1 MLAVAAAAVL
11 ACNESDVKKYAI
23 SGTGLE
29 DGAQVLLVDQITGE
43 AIDTA
48 VVANGAFAFKGTAP
62 KDAYLNITSDKS
74 NWSFMFFND
83 GKPIQVNYADQTLQ
97 GSDLNNKL
105 AECDAKTD
113 AMMQEYNAFVNEL
126 VALPKE
132 EQEAKMPEYEEWFKK
147 LGECYVSV
155 VEENKDNLIPVAF
168 IRNVRSLAG
177 PDKFNEY
184 VESDAAFAQHPYVL
198 DLKRKIEESAAR
210 QKEAEEKKQAI
221 IGQKFLDL
229 EEPDTDGKMHKLSEY
244 VGQGKWV
251 LVDFWASWCGPCEAE
266 MPNVLRGGDAQR
278 RRCLQEVSQEGLRH
292 RGPFLRPREG
302 ALGGRHQGLGDALD
316 PPFRPQV
323 LAEPRFRRLF
333 RQFHSGQPAD
343 RSGRNSRG
351 PLPPRRCPR
360 SQAGRDF
367 QVVYSEPGP
376 SAGLFLRS
384 LYKRLY
390 YSGNFAIFAPRW
402 LRSPT

>member
-1 MLAVAAAAVL
+1 MKKISALLLAVAAAAVL

-184 VESDAAFAQHPYVL
+184 VESDAAFAQHPYVQ
-198 DLKRKIEESAAR
+198 DLKKKIEESAAR
-210 QKEAEEKKQAI
+210 QKAAEEKKQAI

-266 MPNVLRGGDAQR
+266 MPNVVAAYNKYHKKGFDIVGLSFDREKEPWVAAIKDWEMPWIHLSDLKYWQSLASDVYSVNSIPDNLLIDPEGTVVARCLRGEDLEAK
-278 RRCLQEVSQEGLRH
+278 
-292 RGPFLRPREG
+292 
-302 ALGGRHQGLGDALD
+302 
-316 PPFRPQV
+316 
-323 LAEPRFRRLF
+323 LAE
-333 RQFHSGQPAD
+333 
-343 RSGRNSRG
+343 
-351 PLPPRRCPR
+351 
-360 SQAGRDF
+360 
-367 QVVYSEPGP
+367 
-376 SAGLFLRS
+376 
-384 LYKRLY
+384 
-390 YSGNFAIFAPRW
+390 IFK
-402 LRSPT
+402 